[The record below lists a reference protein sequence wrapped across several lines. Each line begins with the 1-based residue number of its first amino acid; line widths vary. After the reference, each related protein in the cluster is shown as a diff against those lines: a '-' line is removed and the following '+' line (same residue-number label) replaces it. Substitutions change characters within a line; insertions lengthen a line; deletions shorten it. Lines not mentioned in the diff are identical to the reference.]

1 MIKKLGLANLK
12 NAKWVGLLIAAVA
25 GIGAF
30 SNAVQEQ
37 KNAERMDNFEA
48 RIKNLENK

>member
-1 MIKKLGLANLK
+1 MNKKLGFLNLK
-12 NAKWVGLLIAAVA
+12 NAKWVGLLVAAVA

-30 SNAVQEQ
+30 TNAVQEQ
-37 KNAERMDNFEA
+37 KQAERLDNFET